1 MDETLESVR
10 IQETKQSKDDDTQIV
25 YKDGIMYRQVFKKE
39 LTETIQQLVL
49 PKPCRQNVLKV
60 SHDIPLAIHL
70 ERKKPYKE

>member
-10 IQETKQSKDDDTQIV
+10 IQEIKQSKDDDIQIV
-25 YKDGIMYRQVFKKE
+25 YRDGIMYRQVFKKE

-49 PKPCRQNVLKV
+49 LKSCQNVLKV
-60 SHDIPLAIHL
+60 SHDIPLARHL